1 MSLSQRQ
8 TAKFPWFE
16 WRALLRPNAWP
27 LLLLVVGLPV
37 LLVGWTAA
45 GASRTGA
52 VPAEGGTLTEGVVG
66 PAPQTINPLFADS
79 AGERD
84 LVSLIFSGLTRPGP
98 DGNPQPDLAESW
110 VVSSDATSFTFVL
123 RRNVRWQD
131 GQPFTAQD
139 VLFTQQAFSAPGVK
153 GDPSTAEVW
162 RRARVQIRN
171 PYTVTFQFDS
181 SFAPFLA
188 YSSAGI
194 LPSHILAGDTP
205 GQLVNDPFNRHPIGT
220 GPFKL
225 VSLSSSGA
233 GLQRNDAYYL
243 AVPYLHGVSLRFM
256 PDGNTLLR
264 ELEQKRVDSGLL
276 PPPLEPADLDRLRA
290 SGKTLIGGLRSAYSL
305 VYLNLNA
312 AQFQDPVVRR
322 AMSMATDRNRLTQ
335 AIMDGQATPA
345 DAPLPPGTWAGA
357 DTNGAPNVSGAKAL
371 LQQDGWKPGPDG
383 VLQQNG
389 ISLSFALQTTDDAQR
404 TALAN
409 ELATEWRAIGVGA
422 RVQTM
427 RESDLLQNVLLP
439 HKYEAVL
446 YGWDPGP
453 DPDPFPAWHSSQR
466 GEQGRNLSNYAN
478 PRADQL
484 LEAARLT
491 ADPNQRAAIYSAFI
505 DLFRQDMPAV
515 ILFFPRYVYAVPQKL
530 SGVQLSLL
538 SSTSDRFADVEE
550 WSLASRQR

>member
-1 MSLSQRQ
+1 MTNWSGWS
-8 TAKFPWFE
+8 T
-16 WRALLRPNAWP
+16 LRRPGVWP
-27 LLLLVVGLPV
+27 LVSLVVGLP
-37 LLVGWTAA
+37 LLLAGWTAA
-45 GASRTGA
+45 GASRSGA
-52 VPAEGGTLTEGVVG
+52 FPAEGGTLTEGVVG
-66 PAPQTINPLFADS
+66 PAPRTINPLFADS

-84 LVSLIFSGLTRPGP
+84 LVSLVFSGLTRPGP

-110 VVSSDATSFTFVL
+110 VVSTDATSFTFVL
-123 RRNVRWQD
+123 RRNVLWQD
-131 GQPFTAQD
+131 GKPFTAED

-171 PYTVTFQFDS
+171 LYTVTFQFDA

-194 LPSHILAGDTP
+194 LPSHILGGDTP
-205 GQLVNDPFNRHPIGT
+205 EQLVNDPFNQHPIGT
-220 GPFKL
+220 GPFRL
-225 VSLSSSGA
+225 SSLSQTVA
-233 GLQRNDAYYL
+233 RLQRNDAYYL
-243 AVPYLHGVSLRFM
+243 SAPYLHGVSLRFIS
-256 PDGNTLLR
+256 DGNALLHA
-264 ELEQKRVDSGLL
+264 LEQKTVDSGLL
-276 PPPLEPADLDRLRA
+276 PPPLQLADLDRLRS

-305 VYLNLNA
+305 VYLNLNS
-312 AQFQDPVVRR
+312 AQFQDPAVRR
-322 AMSMATDRNRLTQ
+322 ALSMATDRTRLTQ

-357 DTNGAPNVSGAKAL
+357 DTSGTPNVSGAKAL
-371 LQQDGWKPGPDG
+371 LQQAGWQPGPDG
-383 VLQQNG
+383 VLQQKG
-389 ISLSFALQTTDDAQR
+389 ISLSFALETTSDPQR

-409 ELATEWRAIGVGA
+409 ELATEWRAIGVEA
-422 RVQTM
+422 RVQTLN
-427 RESDLLQNVLLP
+427 EADLLQNVLLP

-466 GEQGRNLSNYAN
+466 GEEGRNLSNYAS

-491 ADPNQRAAIYSAFI
+491 ADPSQRAAIYSAFI
-505 DLFRQDMPAV
+505 DLFRQDVPAV
-515 ILFFPRYVYAVPQKL
+515 VLLFPRYVYAVPQSL

-550 WSLASRQR
+550 WSLASRRR